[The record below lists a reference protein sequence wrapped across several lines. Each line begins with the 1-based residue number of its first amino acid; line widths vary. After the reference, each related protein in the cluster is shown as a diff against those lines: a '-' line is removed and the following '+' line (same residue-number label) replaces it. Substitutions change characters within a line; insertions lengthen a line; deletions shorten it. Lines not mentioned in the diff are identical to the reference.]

1 MTKADL
7 ADKIHE
13 HLYYLNGSTKKE
25 CGDLTDLVFEVMK
38 RAIVEEGK
46 LKVAS
51 FGNFAVKQKRTRR
64 GRNPQ
69 TGEELDIKAR
79 QVLTCEASPVQFYR
93 NISNS
98 SQIGNYR
105 LPKKQVRSC
114 LMMNRLSR
122 H

>member
-13 HLYYLNGSTKKE
+13 RLYYLNGATKKE

-46 LKVAS
+46 LKVAG

-69 TGEELDIKAR
+69 TGEELAIEAR
-79 QVLTCEASPVQFYR
+79 QVLTFKASPM
-93 NISNS
+93 
-98 SQIGNYR
+98 
-105 LPKKQVRSC
+105 LKQKVAGDASEKVTDAQA
-114 LMMNRLSR
+114 
-122 H
+122 